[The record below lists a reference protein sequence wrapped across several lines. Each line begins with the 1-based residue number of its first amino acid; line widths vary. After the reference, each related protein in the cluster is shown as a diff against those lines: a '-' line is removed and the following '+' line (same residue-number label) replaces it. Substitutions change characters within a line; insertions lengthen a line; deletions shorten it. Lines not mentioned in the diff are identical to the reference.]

1 MTESP
6 IQRIAGIDLGSNS
19 LKLAIAAARADLP
32 PKTTIKHRIPL
43 RLATDAFD
51 HGRLMGGTIDRLI
64 DACRKFSEILER
76 IHIEACRTV
85 ATEAFRRVENAGE
98 VIDRI
103 REASGLAV
111 EVLTPEAEI
120 RLVLNAI
127 RTHLADA
134 RDPDLL
140 VDLGGGSLEICAPAG
155 EGETDLR
162 LESHAL
168 GLAAQFETFL
178 ESRPQDRDTRQE
190 LCLKASE
197 MARELT
203 SDLLDSVTPE
213 TVVLS
218 GGQAAMLDGLA
229 FEWNLWDYDDSTLN
243 GVSLEDFK
251 ALCERAVR
259 EETLTLISFGIP
271 PDRASMLAG
280 AAAFYHTLAVRSGAT
295 RILIPRVGLMDGL
308 LQTVLGQGQLWPP
321 ATKAE
326 VDFSAPS

>member
-6 IQRIAGIDLGSNS
+6 LQRIAGIDLGSNS
-19 LKLAIAAARADLP
+19 LKLAIGAVSTNQLP
-32 PKTTIKHRIPL
+32 QITIKHRIPL

-51 HGRLMGGTIDRLI
+51 GGRFRGETIDQLI
-64 DACRKFSEILER
+64 EASRRFSEILER
-76 IHIEACRTV
+76 VRIEAYRAV

-98 VIDRI
+98 AIDRI
-103 REASGLAV
+103 REASGLVV

-120 RLVLNAI
+120 RLVLDAI
-127 RTHLADA
+127 RSRMIDG
-134 RDPDLL
+134 RNPDLL

-155 EGETDLR
+155 EEGTHLR
-162 LESHAL
+162 LESHSI
-168 GLAAQFETFL
+168 GLAARFETFL
-178 ESRPQDRDTRQE
+178 ESRQPGRDTRQE

-197 MARELT
+197 LASELT
-203 SDLLDSVTPE
+203 SELLDSVAPE

-218 GGQAAMLDGLA
+218 GGQAAMLDALA
-229 FEWNLWDYDDSTLN
+229 FEWNLWGYDDSTLN
-243 GVSLEDFK
+243 GVSLEEFK

-280 AAAFYHTLAVRSGAT
+280 AAAFYHTLAVRSVAT

-308 LQTVLGQGQLWPP
+308 LRTVLGQGGAWPP
-321 ATKAE
+321 
-326 VDFSAPS
+326 VDESRG